1 MSAPEKRLVLELER
15 VSKSYGGVHA
25 VQHVDLEVWSSEI
38 HAIVGDNGAG
48 KSTLMKIVAG
58 AHAPDDGIIRRDGM
72 PVEIRSPQH
81 AARLGIATVYQDLA
95 LVDTRTVAQNLFM
108 GHEPTRGLV
117 VDRRRMDAEAGSA
130 LGELRIHVPS
140 VTTRVGRLSGGQ
152 RQGVAIA
159 RAVRQGDAILLLD
172 EPTAALG
179 VQESHK
185 VLELV
190 TRLRDAGRALLL
202 VSHNLRDVF
211 EIADRITV
219 LRRGRIV
226 GTRMTAATTPEQIVG
241 MITGGAEIV

>member
-1 MSAPEKRLVLELER
+1 MTSAQKQLVLELER

-48 KSTLMKIVAG
+48 KSSLMKIVAG
-58 AHAPDDGIIRRDGM
+58 AHAPDDGIIRRDGE
-72 PVEIRSPQH
+72 PVEIRSPQQ
-81 AARLGIATVYQDLA
+81 AAKLGIATVYQDLA

-108 GHEPTRGLV
+108 GHEPMRGLI

-130 LGELRIHVPS
+130 LDELRVHVPS
-140 VTTRVGRLSGGQ
+140 VTTHVGRLSGGQ

-179 VQESHK
+179 VQESQK

-190 TRLRDAGRALLL
+190 VRLRDAGRALLL

-219 LRRGRIV
+219 LRRGRVV
-226 GTRMTAATTPEQIVG
+226 GTVMTAGTTPEQIVG